1 MHHSAKQ
8 SLLIF
13 CWVWDLSPQSQISL
27 ILRFILWMIMIVGK
41 TNSTSATQIQPSP
54 RSKGRRWITSRETT
68 GLSAIIHSKIQGE
81 WRCEASQIF
90 RPFQISSKPK
100 KTSKPSPVVNKMISK
115 TDPNTMK
122 IYEIHPKRDVCLKK
136 SPQNRH
142 EKKRGAVDFWSWPL
156 PSPSQNPWRDRLSP
170 SAPTRTGLSLG
181 KICFCWG
188 KKLRTLNETL
198 GEP

>member
-100 KTSKPSPVVNKMISK
+100 KNVQTFTSRQQNDFKNRPKHHENLWNPSK
-115 TDPNTMK
+115 TRCLSQK
-122 IYEIHPKRDVCLKK
+122 IPPKPPRKKARRRWLLIMASSKSISESLKG
-136 SPQNRH
+136 STVAFCTYQD
-142 EKKRGAVDFWSWPL
+142 GAK
-156 PSPSQNPWRDRLSP
+156 PW
-170 SAPTRTGLSLG
+170 
-181 KICFCWG
+181 
-188 KKLRTLNETL
+188 
-198 GEP
+198 